1 MYEAALTVVLGLVL
15 AYLVGQALI
24 FSRKEEQ
31 MRSELS
37 SLRDRIEGAKG
48 QIEKQID
55 DLIEDLDEAA
65 ENIEERVAPAV
76 NIAEMVELQRGQ
88 IVNSLLE
95 WGVQSIASKFGGG
108 QVALA
113 QIENVQEPPSTPSEA
128 WHVKQEGAESAHIA
142 DERNL

>member
-1 MYEAALTVVLGLVL
+1 MLEVVLAVVLGLVMT
-15 AYLVGQALI
+15 YLVGQALI

-31 MRSELS
+31 MRNELS

-65 ENIEERVAPAV
+65 EGIEERVAPAV
-76 NIAEMVELQRGQ
+76 NIAEMVEMQRGQ

-95 WGVQSIASKFGGG
+95 WGVKHIAAKFGGG
-108 QVALA
+108 EVALA
-113 QIENVQEPPSTPSEA
+113 QIENVQEPPSTTGEA
-128 WHVKQEGAESAHIA
+128 WPVEDVKERLADAEQS
-142 DERNL
+142 R

>member
-1 MYEAALTVVLGLVL
+1 MLEVVLAVVLGLVMT
-15 AYLVGQALI
+15 YLVGQALI

-55 DLIEDLDEAA
+55 DLIDDLDEAA
-65 ENIEERVAPAV
+65 ENIEERVSPAL
-76 NIAEMVELQRGQ
+76 NIAEMVEMQRGQ

-113 QIENVQEPPSTPSEA
+113 QIENVQEPPSTTSEA
-128 WHVKQEGAESAHIA
+128 WHEKEGAKSAHIA
-142 DERNL
+142 EERNL